1 VRRLLLVD
9 DSRSAREALRAAF
22 EPFGLELVEAENGA
36 EALRLL
42 AAGRF
47 DLAFVDLTMPVLD
60 GPALVRMMRARGV
73 DTPVVLVTAGAET
86 PVVLSTIRSGV
97 RDYVAKPF
105 SESQIVEVARR
116 VLGLEPGAWVVRPAE
131 VLVQHPDPAV
141 GDRLRS
147 LVPARVA
154 VTAAD
159 VLARTLELCEAR
171 APALVLLDAGVLE
184 GDPVSAAGLVRR
196 LVPGAGVFALA
207 EAAPADAPW
216 RPEGDLDGVLPRAL
230 PEAVV
235 RDLLLPVFLRPLVF
249 REGGALRAAGFH
261 GPEAHQAAYRAAV
274 GRALVARAA
283 EEDPSRDLLVDL
295 SAVPADEAALAA
307 LIHGVMAR
315 LDARGLAPAFRVP
328 LPLLESLRR
337 RPELARSPLLPAL

>member
-1 VRRLLLVD
+1 
-9 DSRSAREALRAAF
+9 
-22 EPFGLELVEAENGA
+22 
-36 EALRLL
+36 
-42 AAGRF
+42 
-47 DLAFVDLTMPVLD
+47 
-60 GPALVRMMRARGV
+60 MMRARGV

-105 SESQIVEVARR
+105 SESQILEVARR
-116 VLGLEPGAWVVRPAE
+116 VLGLDPGAWVVRPAE

-141 GDRLRS
+141 RGRLRS
-147 LVPARVA
+147 AVPERVA
-154 VTAAD
+154 VTSAD

-171 APALVLLDAGVLE
+171 APALVLLDAAVLD

-196 LVPGAGVFALA
+196 LVPGAGIFALA
-207 EAAPADAPW
+207 EAVPADAGW

-230 PEAVV
+230 PDPLV
-235 RDLLLPVFLRPLVF
+235 RELLLPVFLRPLVF

-261 GPEAHQAAYRAAV
+261 GPERHLAAYRAAL
-274 GRALVARAA
+274 GRSLVARAA

-295 SAVPADEAALAA
+295 SAVPAGEAELAV
-307 LIHGVMAR
+307 LILGVVTS

-328 LPLLESLRR
+328 LRLLEPLRR
-337 RPELARSPLLPAL
+337 RPELARAPLLPVV